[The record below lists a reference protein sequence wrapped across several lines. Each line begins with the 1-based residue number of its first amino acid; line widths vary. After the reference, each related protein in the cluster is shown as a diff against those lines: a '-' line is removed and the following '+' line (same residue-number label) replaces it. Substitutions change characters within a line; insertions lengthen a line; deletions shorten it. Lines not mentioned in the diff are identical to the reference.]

1 MLAEKK
7 HAPATGN
14 PCHLPA
20 YWHTPIMHM
29 PEPRPKQLHPQLPQL
44 LESSRMLAHL
54 VPQRRWPAP
63 HMQMPPMHISPLPGK
78 HWLAQKP
85 QFIGSLVTSMHSPP
99 HILPGAGQSPDG
111 VGLVGAGLSDG
122 GGEAGESAGE
132 AGTSAGEAGGTEGL
146 SGDGEGSE
154 VGGGAVVLPLPA
166 EVLRKPELQVIAGPC
181 IMMYASRPCSG
192 S

>member
-1 MLAEKK
+1 MIAGSGRQ
-7 HAPATGN
+7 AGPSPQPAQ
-14 PCHLPA
+14 
-20 YWHTPIMHM
+20 
-29 PEPRPKQLHPQLPQL
+29 PRT
-44 LESSRMLAHL
+44 
-54 VPQRRWPAP
+54 
-63 HMQMPPMHISPLPGK
+63 
-78 HWLAQKP
+78 WLAQKP

-166 EVLRKPELQVIAGPC
+166 EVLRKPELQVIAGPWVGWGQQAAMPSC
-181 IMMYASRPCSG
+181 WSEVPAPATGASALARSPRGERCGAQPSSHIHALLPCALHSG
-192 S
+192 LQLNRLHVWRI